1 MQSRELRKSKENRL
15 IRGTIAGVGEYFG
28 LSRDV
33 ITFLRIL
40 YVILTF
46 SSFFAGV
53 IVYIV
58 ASWIIPDA
66 SDDEAGQ
73 ASSQKQDWEQHS
85 GVYEKRHAERMAR
98 RQARYEEKARR
109 KADSWDAGWENHPT
123 KPGQKI
129 KEAQPVEKDEDW
141 SDF

>member
-15 IRGTIAGVGEYFG
+15 IRGTIAGIGEYFG

-53 IVYIV
+53 IVYII

-66 SDDEAGQ
+66 KEDGATGY
-73 ASSQKQDWEQHS
+73 SQKQDWEQH
-85 GVYEKRHAERMAR
+85 GGTYQQRYAEKMAR
-98 RQARYEEKARR
+98 KQAKYEEKARR
-109 KADSWDAGWENHPT
+109 KADKWDSGWEDHPT

-129 KEAQPVEKDEDW
+129 KEAKPVDKDDDW